1 MAEKVDKDVQVDD
14 SNLPIINYEI
24 EEYKN
29 KKKNLESMLDK
40 MHQVSITV
48 EKFMKETDEELRL
61 AEDMKKSRMDRQIYK
76 QRNMDLREE
85 NEYMKE
91 YIKLREEKDELELD
105 IMEMEMKKK
114 HRLSYLES
122 RYLVNMN
129 QCQNFQAV
137 TAQPQQIQQA
147 VPQQQMQQLITQ
159 PVNQQPIQAVPVS
172 NVAPPPPPP
181 PPSMNLE
188 SGKKQKDTVIAPP
201 ASHNTVKPNNINDE
215 LKTLLSNKFKNANP
229 DE

>member
-14 SNLPIINYEI
+14 SNLPLVSYEI

-122 RYLVNMN
+122 RYLINMN

-137 TAQPQQIQQA
+137 TNPQPVQQLQIQQSI
-147 VPQQQMQQLITQ
+147 PPPPPNQQQSISNI
-159 PVNQQPIQAVPVS
+159 PAPIS
-172 NVAPPPPPP
+172 NTAPPPPPP
-181 PPSMNLE
+181 PPVMNTE
-188 SGKKQKDTVIAPP
+188 SVKKQKDTVIAPP

-215 LKTLLSNKFKNANP
+215 LKSLLSNKFKNANP

>member
-14 SNLPIINYEI
+14 SNLPLVSYEI

-122 RYLVNMN
+122 RYLINMN

-137 TAQPQQIQQA
+137 TNPQPVQQLQIQQSI
-147 VPQQQMQQLITQ
+147 PPPPPNQQQSI
-159 PVNQQPIQAVPVS
+159 S
-172 NVAPPPPPP
+172 NIPAPNSNTAPPPPPP
-181 PPSMNLE
+181 PPVMNTE
-188 SGKKQKDTVIAPP
+188 SVKKQKDTAIAPP

-215 LKTLLSNKFKNANP
+215 LKSLLSNKFKNANP